1 MNTHTTEELR
11 MSQQTPE
18 AEQSTVVDNANNTN
32 NTNNSGDQV
41 DISSRIAEAV
51 RLREEIDIL
60 LSVVRRKQHEF
71 AETEIE
77 NKYLQ
82 EYAGSLMES
91 GKFE

>member
-1 MNTHTTEELR
+1 MSEE
-11 MSQQTPE
+11 TPK
-18 AEQSTVVDNANNTN
+18 AEDPVVVVDDGNNN
-32 NTNNSGDQV
+32 NNNGNEE
-41 DISSRIAEAV
+41 DINLRIAEAV

-60 LSVVRRKQHEF
+60 FSVVRRKQHEF
-71 AETEIE
+71 TETEIE